1 VGQTD
6 VISVTATAAKP
17 ARAAL
22 IANAYATAFVTYER
36 SVTINNLAAAEAQ
49 LNRQISSVAAQ
60 ANAATGPSQTAL
72 LGNEAA
78 LKEQLAQLEVN
89 GAVAT
94 GGVQLVTPATAPG
107 APSSPRPLRDA
118 VLGLLIGLLLGIGIA
133 FVVEH
138 LDDAVY
144 LKEDVERILRGTR
157 VLALV
162 PMVGSW
168 KNKNRAFVVTATEP
182 NSLAGE
188 AYRSLRTSLQFAAL
202 DGHARVILVTSPGEG
217 EGKSS
222 TVANLG
228 VVLATAGERVVI
240 VSCDLRRP
248 RLGQFFGL
256 DEQVGM
262 TTVLVGQRPLEEAL
276 QPVPGVDG
284 LWLLG
289 TGERT
294 SDPTG
299 ILGRPQLA
307 EVLDQLDKMFDL
319 VLVDSPPLL
328 PVTDAAILAQA
339 VDATLLVVAAGQ
351 TRARD
356 VRRATEALSLVH
368 VTTIGVVLNEVTRSP
383 GSGYAYRYGYGKQ
396 YGYGEYPSTRA
407 VADGNGVSSTSPAA
421 TIGNVAEAVGAGPV
435 RAQHRKDRKLERRTR

>member
-1 VGQTD
+1 MPNVSAAQVGQTD

-162 PMVGSW
+162 PIC
-168 KNKNRAFVVTATEP
+168 
-182 NSLAGE
+182 LL
-188 AYRSLRTSLQFAAL
+188 YTS
-202 DGHARVILVTSPGEG
+202 RCV
-217 EGKSS
+217 
-222 TVANLG
+222 
-228 VVLATAGERVVI
+228 
-240 VSCDLRRP
+240 
-248 RLGQFFGL
+248 
-256 DEQVGM
+256 
-262 TTVLVGQRPLEEAL
+262 
-276 QPVPGVDG
+276 
-284 LWLLG
+284 
-289 TGERT
+289 
-294 SDPTG
+294 
-299 ILGRPQLA
+299 
-307 EVLDQLDKMFDL
+307 
-319 VLVDSPPLL
+319 
-328 PVTDAAILAQA
+328 
-339 VDATLLVVAAGQ
+339 
-351 TRARD
+351 
-356 VRRATEALSLVH
+356 
-368 VTTIGVVLNEVTRSP
+368 
-383 GSGYAYRYGYGKQ
+383 
-396 YGYGEYPSTRA
+396 
-407 VADGNGVSSTSPAA
+407 
-421 TIGNVAEAVGAGPV
+421 
-435 RAQHRKDRKLERRTR
+435 

>member
-1 VGQTD
+1 
-6 VISVTATAAKP
+6 
-17 ARAAL
+17 L

-36 SVTINNLAAAEAQ
+36 SVTISNLAAAETQ
-49 LNRQISSVAAQ
+49 LNRQIASVAAQ
-60 ANAATGPSQTAL
+60 AKSASAAEQTAL
-72 LGNEAA
+72 LSNEAA
-78 LKEQLAQLEVN
+78 LKEQLAQLQVN

-94 GGVQLVTPATAPG
+94 GGLQLVTPATAPG
-107 APSSPRPLRDA
+107 GPSSPKPERDA
-118 VLGLLIGLLLGIGIA
+118 LLGLLLGLLVGTGLA

-144 LKEDVERILRGTR
+144 LKEEVERLARGAR

-162 PMVGSW
+162 PMVASW
-168 KNKNRAFVVTATEP
+168 KNKNRAFVVTTTEP

-248 RLGQFFGL
+248 RLGEFFGL

-262 TTVLVGQRPLEEAL
+262 TTVLLGQRPLEETL
-276 QPVPGVDG
+276 QPVPEVDG
-284 LWLLG
+284 LWMLG

-299 ILGRPQLA
+299 VLGRPQLA
-307 EVLDQLDKMFDL
+307 VVLDQLDKMFDL

-356 VRRATEALSLVH
+356 LRRATEALSLVH
-368 VTTIGVVLNEVTRSP
+368 ATTIGVVLNEVTRST
-383 GSGYAYRYGYGKQ
+383 GSGYGYGYGYGKRS
-396 YGYGEYPSTRA
+396 GYGEYISTGA
-407 VADGNGVSSTSPAA
+407 PAGVDNGVYSTSKAV
-421 TIGNVAEAVGAGPV
+421 TNGNVAAQPIGAGPV
-435 RAQHRKDRKLERRTR
+435 RAQHRKDRKEERRTR

>member
-1 VGQTD
+1 
-6 VISVTATAAKP
+6 
-17 ARAAL
+17 
-22 IANAYATAFVTYER
+22 
-36 SVTINNLAAAEAQ
+36 
-49 LNRQISSVAAQ
+49 
-60 ANAATGPSQTAL
+60 
-72 LGNEAA
+72 
-78 LKEQLAQLEVN
+78 
-89 GAVAT
+89 
-94 GGVQLVTPATAPG
+94 
-107 APSSPRPLRDA
+107 
-118 VLGLLIGLLLGIGIA
+118 
-133 FVVEH
+133 
-138 LDDAVY
+138 
-144 LKEDVERILRGTR
+144 
-157 VLALV
+157 
-162 PMVGSW
+162 
-168 KNKNRAFVVTATEP
+168 
-182 NSLAGE
+182 
-188 AYRSLRTSLQFAAL
+188 
-202 DGHARVILVTSPGEG
+202 
-217 EGKSS
+217 
-222 TVANLG
+222 
-228 VVLATAGERVVI
+228 
-240 VSCDLRRP
+240 
-248 RLGQFFGL
+248 
-256 DEQVGM
+256 M

-421 TIGNVAEAVGAGPV
+421 TIGSTGRTGSLSGGRDDRYAAEA
-435 RAQHRKDRKLERRTR
+435 